1 MLSSESSASSSGS
14 GHKPPQTA
22 MHAAPQ
28 QQPHQLMGRYLEAFV
43 SIPRERTLQDLT
55 LTNTFSDAASR
66 AKAEKIR
73 LALEKMREASVQKL
87 FIKAFTLDGSGKSL
101 LVDEGMS
108 VAHVSRLLA
117 DKNHVPMDPKWAVV
131 EHLPDLFMG
140 NSRVD
145 VATIRPFARP
155 S

>member
-1 MLSSESSASSSGS
+1 MVQDTNHLR
-14 GHKPPQTA
+14 PPCTLYPNNNPINLWVRVER
-22 MHAAPQ
+22 HDP
-28 QQPHQLMGRYLEAFV
+28 LGLDEIFIYSIRFV
-43 SIPRERTLQDLT
+43 V
-55 LTNTFSDAASR
+55 DAASR

-140 NSRVD
+140 KEIILVIGEGD
-145 VATIRPFARP
+145 PL
-155 S
+155 